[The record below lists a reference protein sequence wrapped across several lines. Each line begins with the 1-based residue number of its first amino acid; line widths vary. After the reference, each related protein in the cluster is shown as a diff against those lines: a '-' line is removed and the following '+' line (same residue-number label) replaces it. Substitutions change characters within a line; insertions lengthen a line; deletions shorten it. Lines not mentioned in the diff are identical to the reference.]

1 MVNKVILVGNLGADP
16 EVKDVNGSKVA
27 NFRIATSETYTD
39 KQGAKQT
46 NTEWHSIVAWRN
58 LAEII
63 EKYVKKGS
71 QVYVEGKLQTR
82 SWEKDGVKHYS
93 TEILISTLKML
104 GGKKEDNNHHSDDG
118 GVPMPHADNL
128 EPNPEDLPF

>member
-39 KQGAKQT
+39 KQGVKQT

-93 TEILISTLKML
+93 TEVLISTLKML
-104 GGKKEDNNHHSDDG
+104 GGKREDNNHHSDDG
-118 GVPMPHADNL
+118 GVPMPTANDL

>member
-39 KQGAKQT
+39 KQGTKQT

-104 GGKKEDNNHHSDDG
+104 GGKREDSNHHSDNNE
-118 GVPMPHADNL
+118 VPMPPANDL

>member
-16 EVKDVNGSKVA
+16 EVNDVNGSKVA

-104 GGKKEDNNHHSDDG
+104 GGKKEDSNHHSDDG
-118 GVPMPHADNL
+118 GIPMPPADNL
-128 EPNPEDLPF
+128 EPNTEDLPF

>member
-39 KQGAKQT
+39 KQGTKQT

-118 GVPMPHADNL
+118 GVPMPPADNL
-128 EPNPEDLPF
+128 DPNPEDLPF